1 VLPHSGST
9 DSVESSGGSNNNN
22 NNNKPPA
29 QLSQRRISLEQRFQA
44 GLEKIGKKTS
54 SVGFLG
60 FFWVFLFFLVVLYI
74 FPEEGVFRVFQ
85 LKL

>member
-9 DSVESSGGSNNNN
+9 DSVESSGGSN

-44 GLEKIGKKTS
+44 GLEKTRIFFFFFTS
-54 SVGFLG
+54 PVGFLAFFG
-60 FFWVFLFFLVVLYI
+60 VIFYICPEDGVFWVF
-74 FPEEGVFRVFQ
+74 
-85 LKL
+85 